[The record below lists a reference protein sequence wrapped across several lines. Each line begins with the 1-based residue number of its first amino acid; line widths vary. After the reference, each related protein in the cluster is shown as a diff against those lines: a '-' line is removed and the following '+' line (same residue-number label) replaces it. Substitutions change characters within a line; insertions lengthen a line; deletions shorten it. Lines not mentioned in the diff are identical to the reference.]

1 MRQMMMAALAVL
13 TLVAAPAW
21 AEETASP
28 AVVVGKPA
36 PAITAKD
43 SNGADVTLDAY
54 KGKIVVLEWTNNEC
68 PFVRKHYDTK
78 NMQDTQKYAAEKGA
92 VWISVISSA
101 PEKQGHV
108 TPEKA
113 NEITTAEGA
122 TISHKILDE
131 SGAIGRLYGAKTT
144 PHMFV
149 IDASGNVAYMGA
161 IDSDASFKPEAV
173 KGATN
178 YVRAAIDALVAGT
191 PVTTA
196 QTEPYGCGVKY

>member
-1 MRQMMMAALAVL
+1 MKHFLMAALAAL
-13 TLVAAPAW
+13 TFTVGSAHAEDMAATLPMI
-21 AEETASP
+21 
-28 AVVVGKPA
+28 GKPA
-36 PAITAKD
+36 PAIVAKD
-43 SNGADVTLDAY
+43 TNGADVSLDAY
-54 KGKIVVLEWTNNEC
+54 KGKVVVLEWTNNEC
-68 PFVRKHYDTK
+68 PFVRKHYDSK

-92 VWISVISSA
+92 VWISVVSSA

-122 TISHKILDE
+122 TLTHKILDE
-131 SGAIGRLYGAKTT
+131 TGVIGRAYGAKTT

-161 IDSDASFKPEAV
+161 IDSDTSFKPEAI

-178 YVRAAIDALVAGT
+178 YVRAAIDALTAGT
-191 PVTTA
+191 PVATA